1 MSAQDV
7 VDVIESDS
15 GAMKVL
21 RATADLGLPDW
32 WIGAG
37 FVRNR
42 VWDAISNL
50 PGSPERDVDVAYFDP
65 EKLDPDEDARVEA
78 EAMVALPG
86 VPWEIRN
93 QARMHLRNGDEP
105 YTSALDAI
113 SHWPETATCVAVT
126 LHGDSVRLV
135 CSHGLADLVG
145 MVVRPS
151 PAFNNAAG
159 RAKVQ
164 RRVEV
169 KGWLDRWPDCG
180 WKSSA
185 RAKRS
190 KGSPAGRPLL
200 GKIARRSARGRRH
213 ERTSRGGDR
222 LVLPLSDHEPHGGAA
237 GAAVGRG

>member
-1 MSAQDV
+1 MVRSAQDV
-7 VDVIESDS
+7 VGVIESDP

-21 RATADLGLPDW
+21 RVTADLGLSDW

-42 VWDAISNL
+42 VWDAISNIAA
-50 PGSPERDVDVAYFDP
+50 SPERDVDVAYFDP
-65 EKLDPDEDARVEA
+65 EKLDLREEARAEA
-78 EAMVALPG
+78 QAMVALPG

-113 SHWPETATCVAVT
+113 SRWPETATCVAVT
-126 LHGDSVRLV
+126 LRGDSVHLV
-135 CSHGLADLVG
+135 SCHGLADLVG

-164 RRVEV
+164 RRVQV
-169 KGWLDRWPDCG
+169 KGWLDRW
-180 WKSSA
+180 
-185 RAKRS
+185 
-190 KGSPAGRPLL
+190 AGL
-200 GKIARRSARGRRH
+200 
-213 ERTSRGGDR
+213 R
-222 LVLPLSDHEPHGGAA
+222 LEI
-237 GAAVGRG
+237 

>member
-1 MSAQDV
+1 MVMSAQDV
-7 VDVIESDS
+7 VGVIESDP

-50 PGSPERDVDVAYFDP
+50 PVSPERDVDVAYFDP
-65 EKLDPDEDARVEA
+65 EKLDPREDARA
-78 EAMVALPG
+78 EARAMAVLPG

-105 YTSALDAI
+105 YTSTLDAM
-113 SHWPETATCVAVT
+113 SRWPETATCVAVT
-126 LHGDSVRLV
+126 LRGDAVRLV
-135 CSHGLADLVG
+135 SCHGLADLVG

-164 RRVEV
+164 HRVEV
-169 KGWLDRWPDCG
+169 KGWLDRW
-180 WKSSA
+180 
-185 RAKRS
+185 
-190 KGSPAGRPLL
+190 AGL
-200 GKIARRSARGRRH
+200 
-213 ERTSRGGDR
+213 R
-222 LVLPLSDHEPHGGAA
+222 LEI
-237 GAAVGRG
+237 

>member
-1 MSAQDV
+1 MSAVVIPPKHVGDRLRSALSPRLASGAYVRWSRVPGVVMSAQDV
-7 VDVIESDS
+7 VGVIESDP
-15 GAMKVL
+15 GAMRVL

-50 PGSPERDVDVAYFDP
+50 PVSPERDVDVAYFDP
-65 EKLDPDEDARVEA
+65 EKLDPREDARAEA
-78 EAMVALPG
+78 QAMVALPG

-113 SHWPETATCVAVT
+113 SRWPETATCVAVT
-126 LHGDSVRLV
+126 LRGDSVRLV
-135 CSHGLADLVG
+135 SCHGPADLVG

-169 KGWLDRWPDCG
+169 KGWLDRW
-180 WKSSA
+180 
-185 RAKRS
+185 
-190 KGSPAGRPLL
+190 AGL
-200 GKIARRSARGRRH
+200 
-213 ERTSRGGDR
+213 R
-222 LVLPLSDHEPHGGAA
+222 LEI
-237 GAAVGRG
+237 